1 MRIGMLGSGEV
12 GRVLGAGLAG
22 LGHDVKLGSRNP
34 GQDKL
39 KAWAKE
45 AGPKAS
51 TGTFAEAA
59 RFGEINILATLWTG
73 TESAL
78 KLAGAENLNDKVLI
92 DATNPLHFSSM
103 SAPPTLSIA
112 GNDSAGEQVQRWVP
126 GAKVVK
132 AFNTVGNPHMVKPT
146 FPGGP
151 PDMFICGD
159 DDGAKASVTQLLEEL
174 GWSVIDIGGIE
185 GSRYLESLAMIWILH
200 YFKTRSGNHAFK
212 LLEK

>member
-1 MRIGMLGSGEV
+1 MRIGMLGSGDV

-22 LGHDVKLGSRNP
+22 LGHEVKLGSRNP
-34 GQDKL
+34 AQDKL
-39 KAWAKE
+39 KAWAKDT
-45 AGPKAS
+45 GPKAS

-59 RFGEINILATLWTG
+59 SFGDIVILATLWTG
-73 TESAL
+73 TKSAL
-78 KLAGAENLNDKVLI
+78 DLAGAGNLDGKVLI
-92 DATNPLHFSSM
+92 DATNPLHFASM
-103 SAPPTLSIA
+103 SAPPSLSIA

-159 DDGAKASVTQLLEEL
+159 DDGAKSSVTQLLQEL
-174 GWSVIDIGGIE
+174 GWSVVDIGGIE
-185 GSRYLESLAMIWILH
+185 GSRYLEPLAMIWILH
-200 YFKTRSGNHAFK
+200 YFKTRSGNHAFR

>member
-22 LGHDVKLGSRNP
+22 LGHDVKLGSRDP

-45 AGPKAS
+45 TGPKAS

-59 RFGEINILATLWTG
+59 AFGEIVILATLWTG
-73 TESAL
+73 TENAL
-78 KLAGAENLNDKVLI
+78 NLAGEANLNDKVLI

-103 SAPPTLSIA
+103 AKPPTLAIA
-112 GNDSAGEQVQRWVP
+112 GDDSAGEQVQRWVP
-126 GAKVVK
+126 SAHVVK
-132 AFNTVGNPHMVKPT
+132 AFNTFGNPHMVKPV

-151 PDMFICGD
+151 PDMFICGN
-159 DDGAKASVTQLLEEL
+159 DDGAKASVSHLLEEL
-174 GWSVIDIGGIE
+174 GWSVVDLGGIE
-185 GSRYLESLAMIWILH
+185 NSRYVEPLAMIWILQ
-200 YFKTRSGNHAFK
+200 YFHTRSGNHAFK
-212 LLEK
+212 MLKK

>member
-1 MRIGMLGSGEV
+1 MNIGMLGSGDV

-22 LGHDVKLGSRNP
+22 LGHEVKLGSRNP
-34 GQDKL
+34 AQDKL
-39 KAWAKE
+39 KTWAKE
-45 AGPKAS
+45 TGPKAS

-59 RFGEINILATLWTG
+59 SFGEIVILATQWTG
-73 TESAL
+73 TKSAL
-78 KLAGAENLNDKVLI
+78 DLAGAGNLDDKVLI
-92 DATNPLHFSSM
+92 DATNPLNVSSM
-103 SAPPTLSIA
+103 PPTLAIA

-126 GAKVVK
+126 NAKVVK
-132 AFNTVGNPHMVKPT
+132 AFNTIGNAHMVKPA

-159 DDGAKASVTQLLEEL
+159 DDGAKASVTHLLEEL

-200 YFKTRSGNHAFK
+200 YFQTRSDNHAFR
-212 LLEK
+212 LLKK